1 MFSHRRGRRRLWA
14 VAAAVGLVLLTVDV
28 VLAGAFREFD
38 SAVSAAVVANSD
50 ATWRAVLAPLT
61 YLGQRGYVV
70 VPLIAVTL
78 LTMWRTR
85 SSRPLTVAVGTMLVT
100 AAIVGAMKLGF
111 GRTAPS
117 SGEDLFG
124 SGALSYPSGHAVNT
138 VIIWTLVL
146 RMLVGLY
153 GRQLRLLRRS
163 LPRVVLVAVVAV
175 ANAASM
181 VGMNY
186 HWLSDVVAGWLIG
199 VTIALLAPSPLPH
212 GYSQP
217 EPAEDAESA
226 TEFPLGPGR
235 RVPSA

>member
-1 MFSHRRGRRRLWA
+1 VYTHRRGRRRLWA
-14 VAAAVGLVLLTVDV
+14 VAAVVGLVLLTVDV
-28 VLAGAFREFD
+28 VFAGAFREFD
-38 SAVSAAVVANSD
+38 GAVSAAVVANSD

-70 VPLIAVTL
+70 VPLIVVTL

-85 SSRPLTVAVGTMLVT
+85 SSRPLIVAAGTLLAT
-100 AAIVGAMKLGF
+100 AVIVGAMKFGF

-124 SGALSYPSGHAVNT
+124 SGDLSYPSGHAVNT

-153 GRQLRLLRRS
+153 GRQLRLLRGS
-163 LPRVVLVAVVAV
+163 LPRMVLVAVVAL

-186 HWLSDVVAGWLIG
+186 HWVSDVVAGWLIG
-199 VTIALLAPSPLPH
+199 VMLALLAPSPLPA
-212 GYSQP
+212 GYSQS

-226 TEFPLGPGR
+226 TESPRGPGR